1 MHVRRADPAHAEVIG
16 RLIRS
21 LAAYEGHAAEV
32 RFSDSQLR
40 RALSGGVPRLHAL
53 LAECRGEIIGMLT
66 YTVDFAIWV
75 GGDVVR
81 VDDVFVSES
90 ARRKGVGT
98 ALFDGLARICA
109 AAGMTAR
116 WEIESA
122 NASAQAFYRSL
133 GVDIGPKIIA
143 RWSEH
148 AIRERAASQPLVGLK
163 PCSDPVLTLLSVADE
178 PGRSH
183 AAAALYQHN
192 VDRTGIDDRAPVGAK
207 LVEPGTGRMV
217 GGLWGRTE
225 LGLLFLEMMFIE
237 ANYRGKSCGGRL
249 LMAVENEARA
259 RGCLRS
265 VVETS
270 SFQAPIFYQ
279 RFGYQEF
286 GRVPFGA
293 PGHARIFMS
302 KDLT

>member
-1 MHVRRADPAHAEVIG
+1 MG
-16 RLIRS
+16 GLIRL

-40 RALSGGVPRLHAL
+40 RALSGDRPRLHAL
-53 LAECRGEIIGMLT
+53 LAERDSEVVGMLT
-66 YTVDFAIWV
+66 YTVDFAIWE
-75 GGDVVR
+75 GSEVVR
-81 VDDVFVSES
+81 VDDVFISET

-98 ALFDGLARICA
+98 AMFDGLARICA
-109 AAGMTAR
+109 ATGMTAR
-116 WEIESA
+116 WEIEPE

-133 GVDIGPKIIA
+133 GVDIRPKIVA

-163 PCSDPVLTLLSVADE
+163 LCSDPVLTLLSVADE

-192 VDRTGIDDRAPVGAK
+192 VDRTGVDDRAPVGAK
-207 LVEPGTGRMV
+207 LVDPGTGRMV

-225 LGLLFLEMMFIE
+225 LGLLFLEMMFVE
-237 ANYRGKSCGGRL
+237 ADYRGKSCGGQL

-259 RGCLRS
+259 RGCVRS

-270 SFQAPIFYQ
+270 SFQAPGFYQ

-286 GRVPFGA
+286 GRVAFGV
-293 PGHARIFMS
+293 PGHARMFLS
-302 KDLT
+302 KELT

>member
-1 MHVRRADPAHAEVIG
+1 MRAETSAPRRSGTIHVRRADPADTEVIG

-40 RALSGGVPRLHAL
+40 RALSGDVPRLHAL
-53 LAECRGEIIGMLT
+53 LAERRGKIIGMLT

-143 RWSEH
+143 RWSKH
-148 AIRERAASQPLVGLK
+148 AIRERADSSATASTIVSNRQ
-163 PCSDPVLTLLSVADE
+163 
-178 PGRSH
+178 
-183 AAAALYQHN
+183 
-192 VDRTGIDDRAPVGAK
+192 
-207 LVEPGTGRMV
+207 
-217 GGLWGRTE
+217 
-225 LGLLFLEMMFIE
+225 
-237 ANYRGKSCGGRL
+237 
-249 LMAVENEARA
+249 
-259 RGCLRS
+259 
-265 VVETS
+265 
-270 SFQAPIFYQ
+270 
-279 RFGYQEF
+279 
-286 GRVPFGA
+286 
-293 PGHARIFMS
+293 
-302 KDLT
+302 

>member
-1 MHVRRADPAHAEVIG
+1 MRAETSAPRRSGTIHVRRADSSDSEVVG
-16 RLIRS
+16 RLIRL

-40 RALSGGVPRLHAL
+40 RALSGDVPRLHAL
-53 LAECRGEIIGMLT
+53 LAERDGEVVGMLT
-66 YTVDFAIWV
+66 YTVDFAIWT
-75 GGDVVR
+75 GGDVAR

-148 AIRERAASQPLVGLK
+148 AIRERADSSATASTIVSNRQ
-163 PCSDPVLTLLSVADE
+163 
-178 PGRSH
+178 
-183 AAAALYQHN
+183 
-192 VDRTGIDDRAPVGAK
+192 
-207 LVEPGTGRMV
+207 
-217 GGLWGRTE
+217 
-225 LGLLFLEMMFIE
+225 
-237 ANYRGKSCGGRL
+237 
-249 LMAVENEARA
+249 
-259 RGCLRS
+259 
-265 VVETS
+265 
-270 SFQAPIFYQ
+270 
-279 RFGYQEF
+279 
-286 GRVPFGA
+286 
-293 PGHARIFMS
+293 
-302 KDLT
+302 